1 MGTRNMSE
9 LALGTNFVL
18 ELLAA
23 ELWQFLVG
31 QIASSDFTHFLEKD
45 GERLNGTE
53 RKREEKPA
61 DDQSELNRSIGN
73 VRDLRLSHRLLVFP
87 FALLDDDPVDPVRT
101 GSISPN
107 PFNLCRM
114 GNYKSRPQLSCADE
128 LKKRIS
134 EGYAIVRSKLNDD
147 IKPKFDARSALHIN
161 CFQGT
166 LEEFRAELGQADKSI
181 EEKVNGRELSLLHLV
196 CIGVCEQ
203 QSEKIRLLLD
213 RCGGGTG
220 AAVTE
225 SNGFEPCGNAVVVGN
240 GVGAGGDASGTD
252 AQRRVLALLQQ
263 RTRNGFSALHIAVY
277 KGDKGALQTLLEA
290 GAEPNATAAAPGVPP
305 PLHLAAMSGNVEVL
319 RVLVAHGANLQAQ
332 DFVRYTALH
341 CATYFG
347 HVQVV
352 RELLEAGADPNA
364 SGGVH
369 DRPIHI
375 AAGKANPAML
385 KAFLEAGADPTL
397 PDDEGNTAL
406 HFAAKTGHCT
416 SMGLL
421 LDRAKDARQ
430 FALQSNL
437 YGDTALH
444 SACYCG
450 RMDAVKQLLAA
461 AGSEVLG
468 MENLFSE
475 TPLMAACT
483 AGRFELVCFLM
494 RQPEVDPNHQAQD
507 GPHGACFH
515 GHIRVVQY
523 LLDNGADQSLT
534 ARAVDSPLINQFG
547 RVRDVIKNPARTSE
561 NPAMSGFQ
569 GKMAPLGNNN
579 NKSQLPATYNGISP
593 FGRME
598 NGEKNLEQFQPQTPI
613 LWAYEKGHD
622 QIVNMLKYYANRR
635 PDSDACSEYSSG
647 SSSYTPLP
655 SPLGRLRSMTKEKAE
670 ILQLRGEL
678 RSAHHLSLLD
688 VELKEPIGSHATV
701 RLAKFIGVF
710 IEAKQLQSSDTRRVV
725 AFGAKTEVDMFCREV
740 SIVSHLK
747 HPNIVAFVGAC
758 MDDPSQFAIITEFAS
773 AGSLFSLLHV
783 QKRVFEM
790 ALRLSIG
797 VDIARGMKYLH
808 ELVER
813 PVIHRDLNSHNILLH
828 NSGRAVVADFGESRF
843 AGSHDKREDNM
854 TKQPGNLRWMAP
866 EVFTQSCRYDHKVDV
881 FSYALVLW
889 EIHAAEL
896 PFSQLKPAAAAA
908 KMAYERNRPQLPTE
922 ATAQFPRHIIQTLSN
937 AWHHASFFCLMF
949 KFCLNLDPIARPE
962 FSQILHDLE
971 KHIAADE
978 LKQFSNIGACPLLT
992 SSVDS
997 TESVTILREESE
1009 DNADT
1014 TEEAEATDD
1023 QHLSRSGVNT
1033 VSQLKDRWEQM
1044 SASRRRRAL
1053 VLSSS
1058 PAAPPSSALEKL
1070 KQRVDQHGYVSQ
1082 SARAIAAAKGAT
1094 QLRDS
1099 FAMARRAA
1107 NVAQRQSALIR
1118 KAAENVAADV
1128 SGTAADSST
1137 LMSTTELSADELKI
1151 AAVVPPSSSSSSA
1164 DNDNNNNS
1172 STGQQLN
1179 NNSKNVAVTILKKKK
1194 TMHLVTAKGSSAEE
1208 TPPAEAKNNKICDK
1222 N

>member
-1 MGTRNMSE
+1 
-9 LALGTNFVL
+9 
-18 ELLAA
+18 
-23 ELWQFLVG
+23 
-31 QIASSDFTHFLEKD
+31 
-45 GERLNGTE
+45 
-53 RKREEKPA
+53 
-61 DDQSELNRSIGN
+61 
-73 VRDLRLSHRLLVFP
+73 
-87 FALLDDDPVDPVRT
+87 
-101 GSISPN
+101 
-107 PFNLCRM
+107 M

-220 AAVTE
+220 AAATD
-225 SNGFEPCGNAVVVGN
+225 SNGVEPCGNAVVVGN

-437 YGDTALH
+437 YGDTAFLEAGADPTLPDDEGNTALHFAAKTGHCTSMGLLLDRAKDARQFALQSNLYGDTALH

-507 GPHGACFH
+507 GHTALHSACFH

-547 RVRDVIKNPARTSE
+547 
-561 NPAMSGFQ
+561 
-569 GKMAPLGNNN
+569 NNN

-598 NGEKNLEQFQPQTPI
+598 NAEKNL
-613 LWAYEKGHD
+613 
-622 QIVNMLKYYANRR
+622 VAN
-635 PDSDACSEYSSG
+635 
-647 SSSYTPLP
+647 
-655 SPLGRLRSMTKEKAE
+655 
-670 ILQLRGEL
+670 
-678 RSAHHLSLLD
+678 
-688 VELKEPIGSHATV
+688 
-701 RLAKFIGVF
+701 
-710 IEAKQLQSSDTRRVV
+710 
-725 AFGAKTEVDMFCREV
+725 
-740 SIVSHLK
+740 
-747 HPNIVAFVGAC
+747 
-758 MDDPSQFAIITEFAS
+758 
-773 AGSLFSLLHV
+773 
-783 QKRVFEM
+783 
-790 ALRLSIG
+790 
-797 VDIARGMKYLH
+797 
-808 ELVER
+808 
-813 PVIHRDLNSHNILLH
+813 
-828 NSGRAVVADFGESRF
+828 
-843 AGSHDKREDNM
+843 
-854 TKQPGNLRWMAP
+854 
-866 EVFTQSCRYDHKVDV
+866 
-881 FSYALVLW
+881 
-889 EIHAAEL
+889 
-896 PFSQLKPAAAAA
+896 
-908 KMAYERNRPQLPTE
+908 
-922 ATAQFPRHIIQTLSN
+922 
-937 AWHHASFFCLMF
+937 FF
-949 KFCLNLDPIARPE
+949 
-962 FSQILHDLE
+962 
-971 KHIAADE
+971 
-978 LKQFSNIGACPLLT
+978 
-992 SSVDS
+992 
-997 TESVTILREESE
+997 
-1009 DNADT
+1009 
-1014 TEEAEATDD
+1014 
-1023 QHLSRSGVNT
+1023 RSGVNT

-1044 SASRRRRAL
+1044 SVGDSAGIQTQKGA

-1137 LMSTTELSADELKI
+1137 LMSTTELSADELKV

-1164 DNDNNNNS
+1164 DNDNNNNN

-1194 TMHLVTAKGSSAEE
+1194 PMHLVTTKGSSAEE
-1208 TPPAEAKNNKICDK
+1208 TPHAEAKNNKICDK

>member
-1 MGTRNMSE
+1 
-9 LALGTNFVL
+9 
-18 ELLAA
+18 
-23 ELWQFLVG
+23 
-31 QIASSDFTHFLEKD
+31 
-45 GERLNGTE
+45 
-53 RKREEKPA
+53 
-61 DDQSELNRSIGN
+61 
-73 VRDLRLSHRLLVFP
+73 
-87 FALLDDDPVDPVRT
+87 
-101 GSISPN
+101 
-107 PFNLCRM
+107 M

-166 LEEFRAELGQADKSI
+166 LEEFRAELDQADKSI

-220 AAVTE
+220 AATE
-225 SNGFEPCGNAVVVGN
+225 SNGVEPCGNAVVVGN
-240 GVGAGGDASGTD
+240 GVVGAGGDASGTD
-252 AQRRVLALLQQ
+252 AQRRALALLQQ

-507 GPHGACFH
+507 GHTALHSACFH

-547 RVRDVIKNPARTSE
+547 
-561 NPAMSGFQ
+561 
-569 GKMAPLGNNN
+569 NN
-579 NKSQLPATYNGISP
+579 NKSQLLAATFNGLSP
-593 FGRME
+593 FVRME
-598 NGEKNLEQFQPQTPI
+598 NAEKNLSPEFPRYTKCMEEQFQPQTPI

-688 VELKEPIGSHATV
+688 VELKEPIGNGSFGKVYRGVYRGKTV
-701 RLAKFIGVF
+701 AVKRYK
-710 IEAKQLQSSDTRRVV
+710 VV

-937 AWHHASFFCLMF
+937 AWHHA
-949 KFCLNLDPIARPE
+949 
-962 FSQILHDLE
+962 
-971 KHIAADE
+971 DE

-997 TESVTILREESE
+997 TESATILREESE

-1014 TEEAEATDD
+1014 TEEAEATDE

-1044 SASRRRRAL
+1044 SVGDSAGIQTQKGA

-1118 KAAENVAADV
+1118 KAAENVAVDV

-1137 LMSTTELSADELKI
+1137 LMSTTELSADELKV
-1151 AAVVPPSSSSSSA
+1151 AAVVPPSSSSSA

-1172 STGQQLN
+1172 TGQQL
-1179 NNSKNVAVTILKKKK
+1179 NNSKNVAVTTLKKKK
-1194 TMHLVTAKGSSAEE
+1194 TMHLVTAKGGSAEE
-1208 TPPAEAKNNKICDK
+1208 TPAAETKNNKICDK